1 MEDGL
6 TKEFRPFLMPKY
18 KGVDCVD
25 VVNINKEIYEA
36 TQRLSEGSKKLF
48 KYAGRK
54 AEAEKAYTREFALE
68 IMKLKIEGLAITLIR
83 DIAKGNISDK
93 KFDMDLA
100 DTEWTAARSSLDAI
114 QTQISGLQTIYKH
127 QAEI

>member
-1 MEDGL
+1 VEL
-6 TKEFRPFLMPKY
+6 
-18 KGVDCVD
+18 
-25 VVNINKEIYEA
+25 VNINKEIYDA

-48 KYAGRK
+48 KYANRK
-54 AEAEKAYTREFALE
+54 AKAEKAYTREFALE

-100 DTEWTAARSSLDAI
+100 DAEWTAARSSLDAI

-127 QAEI
+127 QTEI